1 MCLSPAGGRLA
12 LYVIANAAIWAAALA
27 PVLVTLP
34 LRVEELAPDSTSA
47 SLSLILGV
55 GGVVAL
61 TSPALGWLSDGA
73 RRLTGSR
80 RPALLGGMVI
90 AFAGALLLAEA
101 DAIADLLVGWCV
113 TQVGVNVVIVSLM
126 AVLVD
131 AVPPPRRGVVSG
143 LLGVGPPIG
152 AVMGT
157 WLLEAVSDSPRQ
169 LFLAPTVLAAIAVG
183 LFALVL
189 PSARPRPKPEPRLA
203 GPAPA
208 TDLQALRWT
217 WLSRLAFFFG
227 VVIIGNYQA
236 LFLIDDLGRPP
247 DDVPRLMAVATLLN
261 TTFVIAAS
269 LITGRGTDRIG
280 RRKPFLLG
288 AGLTFAVGATV
299 LVTADSYALFLVA
312 VSNTDGLALGAYAA
326 VDLALITDLLRS
338 REGVAAKDLG
348 VFKLAERAATGPGP
362 GGGLGRADP
371 GLPGAVRRRRGVRGA
386 RRIHDHPRARSA
398 LELLATARR
407 AWRTRA

>member
-1 MCLSPAGGRLA
+1 MLAPALAERVPVSLAGGRLA

-34 LRVEELAPDSTSA
+34 LRVEELAPDSTSG

-73 RRLTGSR
+73 RRRTGSR

-101 DAIADLLVGWCV
+101 DAIANLLVGWCV

-189 PSARPRPKPEPRLA
+189 PSARPRPKPEPRPA
-203 GPAPA
+203 DPAPA
-208 TDLQALRWT
+208 ADLKALRWA

-269 LITGRGTDRIG
+269 LITGRATDRIG
-280 RRKPFLLG
+280 RRKPFLLV

-312 VSNTDGLALGAYAA
+312 VSINGLALGAYAA

-348 VFKLAERAATGPGP
+348 VFKLANALPQVLAPAVASVALIQGYPALFAVAA
-362 GGGLGRADP
+362 AC
-371 GLPGAVRRRRGVRGA
+371 AVLAALTITRVRGVA
-386 RRIHDHPRARSA
+386 
-398 LELLATARR
+398 
-407 AWRTRA
+407 

>member
-1 MCLSPAGGRLA
+1 MLAPALAERVPVSLAGGRLA

-73 RRLTGSR
+73 RRRTGSR

-208 TDLQALRWT
+208 TDLQALRWA

-312 VSNTDGLALGAYAA
+312 VSINGLALGAYAA

-348 VFKLAERAATGPGP
+348 VFKLANALPQVLAPAVASVALIQGYPALFAVAA
-362 GGGLGRADP
+362 AC
-371 GLPGAVRRRRGVRGA
+371 AVLAAFTITRVRGVA
-386 RRIHDHPRARSA
+386 
-398 LELLATARR
+398 
-407 AWRTRA
+407 